1 MPIAECPPVFLM
13 PSLPLLEHL
22 APFLLVLFRLSGLF
36 IFAPILASTTIPA
49 KFRALICFMFA
60 VAIYPT
66 IPSDQ
71 MRPIELDL
79 FTLGPA
85 IFAETL
91 IGLAIGLLAA
101 LPLFAVQL
109 GGMIMSQQAGMSLG
123 TVYNP
128 ALETDT
134 DILGQFLQYS
144 AMVIFI
150 SMGGLEILFLACT
163 KTFASVPVGQALS
176 LGAAGLSPIDLFT
189 GLVASGFNLALRVAS
204 PVLCIIFIETVV
216 SALVMKTMPQ
226 LNIMSIGFAVKIVA
240 TTLALIA
247 GYAAIGEVLSDDL
260 NDTLGQVLR
269 WAESLK

>member
-1 MPIAECPPVFLM
+1 M
-13 PSLPLLEHL
+13 
-22 APFLLVLFRLSGLF
+22 VLFRLSGLF
-36 IFAPILASTTIPA
+36 IFAPILASTTIPS
-49 KFRALICFMFA
+49 KFRALICLMFA

-66 IPSDQ
+66 IPAAQ
-71 MRPIELDL
+71 MTPISADI
-79 FTLGPA
+79 FTLAPMLFG
-85 IFAETL
+85 ETL

-150 SMGGLEILFLACT
+150 SMGGLEVLFLACT
-163 KTFASVPVGQALS
+163 KTFAHVPVGRTLA
-176 LGAAGLSPIDLFT
+176 LGAAGISPVDLFT

-204 PVLCIIFIETVV
+204 PVLCIIMIETVV
-216 SALVMKTMPQ
+216 SGLVMKTMPQ
-226 LNIMSIGFAVKIVA
+226 LNIMSIGFAIKIVA
-240 TTLALIA
+240 TMLALIA
-247 GYAAIGEVLSDDL
+247 GYATIGQVLGEDV
-260 NDTLGQVLR
+260 NDTLGIVLR
-269 WAESLK
+269 WAETLGTVTK